1 MRIDFISD
9 VACPWCAIGLASFE
23 RALAALGPDAAGI
36 ELHFQPFELNP
47 GMAPEGAD
55 AAQYLKAK
63 YGMGD
68 EQLAANRANIAARG
82 AALGFTF
89 GERARVWN
97 TFDAHR
103 LLHWAGL
110 QSAAAQLAMK
120 RALLKAYHGE
130 GRNPA
135 AREVLLEV
143 AAMAGLDAGEAAAVI
158 DDTACFAEEVREAQ
172 SEWQQAGIRSVPSV
186 VIDRRFLVAGGQ
198 PPEVFEDA
206 LRRRLA
212 AGPND

>member
-47 GMAPEGAD
+47 GMPPEGAD

-89 GERARVWN
+89 GERAHVWN

-135 AREVLLEV
+135 AREVLLE
-143 AAMAGLDAGEAAAVI
+143 AAAAAGLDAGETAAVI
-158 DDTACFAEEVREAQ
+158 DDTACFADEVREAE

-212 AGPND
+212 ATD

>member
-23 RALAALGPDAAGI
+23 RALAALGPEAAGI

-47 GMAPEGAD
+47 GMPPEGAD

-89 GERARVWN
+89 GERAHVWN

-135 AREVLLEV
+135 AREVLLE
-143 AAMAGLDAGEAAAVI
+143 AATAAGLDAGEAAAVI
-158 DDTACFAEEVREAQ
+158 DDTACFADEVREAE

>member
-23 RALAALGPDAAGI
+23 RALAALGPEAAGI

-82 AALGFTF
+82 AALGFSF
-89 GERARVWN
+89 GERAH
-97 TFDAHR
+97 AHR

-135 AREVLLEV
+135 AREVLLE
-143 AAMAGLDAGEAAAVI
+143 AAAAAGLDAGEAAAVI
-158 DDTACFAEEVREAQ
+158 DDTACFADEVREAE

-212 AGPND
+212 ATD